1 MDFDA
6 AIEVVDE
13 KADERLGN
21 NVGYSL
27 DAGATFPVIKA
38 YVMIGAEGENTEFG
52 NLDPINHGDRLKV
65 AKRLVAVPSKD
76 HIVRHA
82 KLPADMRPEQW
93 QTVEGGRY
101 WLIDLQKA

>member
-6 AIEVVDE
+6 ILPALDE
-13 KADERLGN
+13 KTNERLGN
-21 NVGYSL
+21 SVGYSS
-27 DAGATFPVIKA
+27 DDGATFPIIKA
-38 YVMIGAEGENTEFG
+38 FVLIGAEGENTEFG
-52 NLDPINHGDRLKV
+52 NLDPLNHGDRLKV
-65 AKRLVAVPSKD
+65 AKAIVPVPSKD

-82 KLPADMRPEQW
+82 KLPGDMRPEQW